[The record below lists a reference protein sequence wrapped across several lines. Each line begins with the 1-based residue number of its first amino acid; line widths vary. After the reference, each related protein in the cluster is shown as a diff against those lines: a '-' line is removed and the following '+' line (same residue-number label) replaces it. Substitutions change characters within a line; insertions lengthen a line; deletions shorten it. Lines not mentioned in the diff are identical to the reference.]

1 MEPRLE
7 ELEREIN
14 RIRMDLEPDVFVPPD
29 VYVPSQSVEL
39 VVDRLWLYYREQVP
53 YRADVPKRPL
63 WRLVEDMQRQ
73 AMVYM
78 NIIDQLKSGEEPT
91 NIRERFEEL
100 ELVPES
106 TLPNPDGLRVKDWA
120 LAKVA
125 RYREALIDIVK
136 RHGRTLV
143 FDDLDFARELTPGV
157 ALELSFLPAVSISVE
172 FSGR

>member
-1 MEPRLE
+1 MKPRLE
-7 ELEREIN
+7 ELEKEIN
-14 RIRMDLEPDVFVPPD
+14 RIRMDLEPDVF
-29 VYVPSQSVEL
+29 VPSQSVEL
-39 VVDRLWLYYREQVP
+39 VVDRLWLYYREQ
-53 YRADVPKRPL
+53 VPKRPL

-78 NIIDQLKSGEEPT
+78 NIIDQLKLGEEPT
-91 NIRERFEEL
+91 KIRERFEEL